1 MDTIVLAVGERAD
14 SRGGRVAMSLGEF
27 VRDARRRKGWTQDQL
42 GEAAEIDQGTV
53 SAIETGR
60 SKRPTYE
67 VMQRLAGALEVS
79 LNSLLEAAGWIE
91 PEVAQ
96 NGHSDGFDR
105 YEGDFVGWLRAQ
117 PRMRDELEE
126 VRKSRGETVYRNYLR
141 ALWSAWE
148 ANFRATMAA
157 LRLGEGGDVT

>member
-1 MDTIVLAVGERAD
+1 
-14 SRGGRVAMSLGEF
+14 MSLGEF
-27 VRDARRRKGWTQDQL
+27 VRDARRRKDWTQDQL

-67 VMQRLAGALEVS
+67 VMLRLAGALDVT
-79 LNSLLEAAGWIE
+79 LNALLEAAGWIE
-91 PEVAQ
+91 SDLAQ
-96 NGHSDGFDR
+96 NGHADGFDR
-105 YEGDFVGWLRAQ
+105 LEGEFVGWLRSQ
-117 PRMRDELEE
+117 PRMRAELDE
-126 VRKSRGETVYRNYLR
+126 VRETRGEVVYRKYLQ

-148 ANFRATMAA
+148 SNFRATMAA